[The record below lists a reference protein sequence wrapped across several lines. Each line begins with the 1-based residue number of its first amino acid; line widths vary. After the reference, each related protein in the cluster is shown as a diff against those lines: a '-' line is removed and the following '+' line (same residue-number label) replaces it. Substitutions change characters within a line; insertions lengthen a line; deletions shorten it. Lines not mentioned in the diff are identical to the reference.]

1 MSVIT
6 LELTERQAKIVDEV
20 LEKVDETAVFL
31 AGLSHEE
38 RLDWLKEYQYPHPI
52 SFDREI
58 GGTVYTV
65 NAHFSDTAAESP
77 EQKTMRILTKI

>member
-1 MSVIT
+1 MPTI
-6 LELTERQAKIVDEV
+6 ELTKREKIVFDQVVEQIH
-20 LEKVDETAVFL
+20 ETAAFL
-31 AGLSHEE
+31 VTLSHEE
-38 RLDWLKEYQYPHPI
+38 RLDWLKEHQHPYPI
-52 SFDREI
+52 SFEREI